1 MAPVV
6 AGTDAAA
13 GTTLV
18 TVDDPLPPEAAA
30 LVDAVLAP
38 EAAAA
43 DDGVVPGVVAT
54 RVPPDVGKTA
64 AAPRLAVGG
73 LGTEAPPTAGLV
85 EARLVGAVAIED
97 IAVGAPDT
105 LLALM

>member
-6 AGTDAAA
+6 AGTGAVA
-13 GTTLV
+13 GTAV
-18 TVDDPLPPEAAA
+18 VAADDPLPPEVEA
-30 LVDAVLAP
+30 LAP

-43 DDGVVPGVVAT
+43 GEVVFPEGEVGAT
-54 RVPPDVGKTA
+54 RAPPDVGKTA

-73 LGTEAPPTAGLV
+73 LGAGAPPAAGLV
-85 EARLVGAVAIED
+85 DEGVVGAVAIED
-97 IAVGAPDT
+97 IAAGAPDT